1 MQSGSQPALPCKR
14 PAAHATANSPL
25 GCSSPPPRER
35 IEQRDPAPVELGRQ
49 PRREVTANGGLPNRA
64 LIVQVL
70 DVCVALGRPRG
81 QRSASTARPA
91 TSTPV
96 CETPACTPRPVVMCP
111 GACWEMIITW
121 TLLKVVRWLFSGAFG
136 GRLPASLPGAALL
149 LGHHY
154 GVLYRLKQV
163 TVAIAAPF
171 PDCWGTGFH
180 LVAFIP
186 SCGSRSA
193 CACECLAV

>member
-1 MQSGSQPALPCKR
+1 MPRRIPRSDAVP
-14 PAAHATANSPL
+14 
-25 GCSSPPPRER
+25 PPPRER

-136 GRLPASLPGAALL
+136 GRLPASLP
-149 LGHHY
+149 
-154 GVLYRLKQV
+154 VLFGLFFYWV
-163 TVAIAAPF
+163 TTTEYCTA
-171 PDCWGTGFH
+171 
-180 LVAFIP
+180 
-186 SCGSRSA
+186 
-193 CACECLAV
+193 